1 MIVAVQHWCID
12 SWERL
17 AISDILF
24 VILIVV
30 SGIAVGCIQR
40 AGSNLARE
48 KEALQIAKKR
58 INDLCK
64 RFSNKEIRDSEG
76 INITEPY
83 DALVRDAEL
92 RTGICLDSSAA
103 VQHYL
108 EADKRE
114 HLLHSGYVSDRLY
127 AIICSVSTQNMVRKL
142 PPLQDLHELTMQRER
157 GGRAV
162 SIFRFLSPSIL
173 VLGILG
179 TLLGVHENLSSIS
192 GESGIAALANALQ
205 PGAFAV
211 ACTVLVMFLRGF
223 YNKAL
228 SSFVSEFN
236 DYTLTCLLP
245 FFRPISQSQADVD
258 KLKFVLDKA
267 VNSYERLQELWQS
280 ISSYKKGVSFYESG
294 CVAILTRLCQ
304 NMEHL
309 SSTLETSRNIFTDE
323 QQWQEKTAVH
333 IVNITRAY
341 HQLGA
346 CLTSWSESA
355 HTAENTV
362 ADLHNQI
369 CLPMLTSTQKWQK
382 LRKLVDKLN
391 TCHQKLS
398 AAVQQSF
405 GMPNLA
411 DYRMKL
417 QEVLNWLQELEEKMT
432 TYSGYV
438 DTIAKSDENI
448 DRNIDIVKGMID
460 GLKVAETG
468 EAIQL
473 KLSYDKVRAEAAPLQ
488 EAYCGSNESV
498 VESLRNH
505 MNNVQHLER
514 KYRDFNKYYPA
525 GWTGYKM
532 RCKFYIMFLRE
543 NRKFRMGVWL
553 TFATMV
559 VWLAVVCIVPV
570 L

>member
-64 RFSNKEIRDSEG
+64 RFSNKELRDSEG

-211 ACTVLVMFLRGF
+211 GCTVLVMALRGI
-223 YNKAL
+223 YNKDL
-228 SSFVSEFN
+228 SRFVSEFN

-258 KLKFVLDKA
+258 KLKIVLDKA
-267 VNSYERLQELWQS
+267 VNSYERLQGLWQS
-280 ISSYKKGVSFYESG
+280 ISAYKKGVSFYESG
-294 CVAILTRLCQ
+294 CVAILTHLCQ
-304 NMEHL
+304 NMELL
-309 SSTLETSRNIFTDE
+309 SSTLETCRDIFTDE
-323 QQWQEKTAVH
+323 QQWQKKAAVH
-333 IVNITRAY
+333 VVNITQAY

-346 CLTSWSESA
+346 CLTSWSQSA
-355 HTAENTV
+355 LAAENTV
-362 ADLHNQI
+362 ATLHGQI
-369 CLPMLTSTQKWQK
+369 CLPMLNTTRNW
-382 LRKLVDKLN
+382 LEIHKLVANLN
-391 TCHQKLS
+391 TCNQKLS
-398 AAVQQSF
+398 AIVQQSF
-405 GMPNLA
+405 GMPDLA
-411 DYRMKL
+411 AHRERL
-417 QEVLNWLQELEEKMT
+417 QEVLNWLRELEEKMMR
-432 TYSGYV
+432 YSGYV

-460 GLKVAETG
+460 GLQIPETG
-468 EAIQL
+468 GVPQL
-473 KLSYDKVRAEAAPLQ
+473 KHSYDKVRAEAAPLQ
-488 EAYCGSNESV
+488 DAFCGSNETV
-498 VESLRNH
+498 VKSLRHH
-505 MNNVQHLER
+505 MNSLQLLER
-514 KYRDFNKYYPA
+514 KYRDFNKYYPS
-525 GWTGYKM
+525 GWVGYKM
-532 RCKFYIMFLRE
+532 RCKFYIMSLRE

-559 VWLAVVCIVPV
+559 LWLAGLCIVPV